1 MVDGRPARRDS
12 ARERTFVPRRK
23 VEMRVA
29 SSHENHCSTTMT
41 VQTARTRPERVC
53 LALSLGAVL
62 ALVAFQREKID
73 VLLNQSWTTRTGG
86 NSTKHE
92 SAALESATRIPSELL
107 SLGLYTCDDFTNDA
121 GVAPP
126 FWKLSSV
133 SPCSTNSSATKV
145 RSPCYVPSRSG
156 RVDWKSQ
163 ANLSSHLSPRYHTS
177 PISASTDA
185 RDLADYCRPGFI
197 IIGAGKCGTRY
208 EVKPLGMH
216 NLFSSFR
223 HFIAA
228 SSVP

>member
-1 MVDGRPARRDS
+1 
-12 ARERTFVPRRK
+12 
-23 VEMRVA
+23 MRVA
-29 SSHENHCSTTMT
+29 SSNENHWSTTMT
-41 VQTARTRPERVC
+41 VTPARIRPERVG
-53 LALSLGAVL
+53 LALFLVAVL
-62 ALVAFQREKID
+62 ALVALQREKID

-86 NSTKHE
+86 NYTKHE
-92 SAALESATRIPSELL
+92 VVRESATQIPSELL
-107 SLGLYTCDDFTNDA
+107 SLGLYTCEDFTNDA

-126 FWKLSSV
+126 FWKLSSG

-145 RSPCYVPSRSG
+145 RSPCYVPTRPG

-177 PISASTDA
+177 PVSASTDA

-208 EVKPLGMH
+208 EAKPLGMH
-216 NLFSSFR
+216 SSSSSFR

-228 SSVP
+228 SYVP